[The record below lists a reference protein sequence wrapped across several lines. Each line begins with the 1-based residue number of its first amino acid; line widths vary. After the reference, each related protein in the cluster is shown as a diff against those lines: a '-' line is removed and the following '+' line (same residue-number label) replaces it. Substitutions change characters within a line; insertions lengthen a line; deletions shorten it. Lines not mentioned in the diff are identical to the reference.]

1 MHCDRLVGLE
11 GEMIKRLAVGFQLLW
26 RERWNAVMGG
36 GLFGVGGVVGKLLE
50 K

>member
-1 MHCDRLVGLE
+1 
-11 GEMIKRLAVGFQLLW
+11 MIKRLAVGFQLLW

-36 GLFGVGGVVGKLLE
+36 GLFGLVVVVVKLLE